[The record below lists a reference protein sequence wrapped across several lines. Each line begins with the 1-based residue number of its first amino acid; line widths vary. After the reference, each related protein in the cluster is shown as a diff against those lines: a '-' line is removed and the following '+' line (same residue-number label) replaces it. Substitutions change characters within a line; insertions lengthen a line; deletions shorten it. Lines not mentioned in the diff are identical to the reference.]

1 MSGTVLV
8 VEDDANLRYF
18 VSTVLRGAGFDPVSA
33 VRAEDALS
41 LLDGVPC
48 DLAVMDV
55 RLPGMS
61 GMNALGEIS
70 RRRPDLPVVIMTACD
85 AVTETSALERGATSF
100 LRKPFSAEQLLDGV
114 RKALACGGTK
124 GASPRKAVR

>member
-1 MSGTVLV
+1 MSRTVLV
-8 VEDDANLRYF
+8 VEDDGHLRF
-18 VSTVLRGAGFDPVSA
+18 LVSTVLRNAGFDPVSA

-55 RLPGMS
+55 RLPGLS
-61 GMNALGEIS
+61 GMDVLDEMS
-70 RRRPDLPVVIMTACD
+70 RRWPELPVIIMTAS
-85 AVTETSALERGATSF
+85 ATVTEAAALERGATTF

-114 RKALACGGTK
+114 RKALASGK
-124 GASPRKAVR
+124 PEAAH